1 MRVLIATPRALG
13 DPRSGGTIK
22 SAALLAHLERRHE
35 VDVACFVPPDAGPD
49 ARWEHAAGRT
59 VTIPL
64 DRPRSLGRLLASY
77 ALRRP
82 LSIERN
88 RSAAMSRAVDELVA
102 SRRHDAVLIDGWL
115 MAQYLPTRFAGLA
128 LLHEHN
134 AEHVMWR
141 RQADL
146 ERSPMRRAVVRAE
159 AARVRRYEKDIL
171 PRFDV
176 VFAVSEPDRAAL
188 LALGAP
194 PPVPLLPN
202 VADASLLDRPPLE
215 PVAEPVLLFLGTL
228 SWQPNQEG
236 LTRFLV
242 GGFPALRRE
251 IEGAR
256 LIVAGSGAPRSL
268 ASLAARTPGVELVGD
283 ARDDEALYRRA
294 RGFVDLGLGG
304 AGTRV
309 KLLNALARGLPAVAS
324 GDAAE
329 GLEVARGEH
338 LLVADTPTEAVAAL
352 VRVLTDDDVWRN
364 LSRRGRELIRARY
377 VPEVAFGSLDDALYG
392 HSTGDSVSG
401 GGGSS

>member
-1 MRVLIATPRALG
+1 MRVLFATPRALG

-22 SAALLAHLERRHE
+22 SAALLTHLELRHE
-35 VDVACFVPPDAGPD
+35 VDVVCFVPPGERPA
-49 ARWEHAAGRT
+49 ARWERATGRT
-59 VTIPL
+59 VAVPL

-77 ALRRP
+77 ALRLP

-88 RSAAMSRAVDELVA
+88 RSAAMSRAVDALIA
-102 SRRHDAVLIDGWL
+102 SRRHDAVLVDGWL

-159 AARVRRYEKDIL
+159 ASRVRRYEAGIVRL
-171 PRFDV
+171 FDV
-176 VFAVSEPDRAAL
+176 VFAVSEHDRAAL

-194 PPVPLLPN
+194 PPVPVLAN
-202 VADASLLDRPPLE
+202 VPDQTLLDRPPLD
-215 PVAEPVLLFLGTL
+215 PVPEPVLLFLGTL
-228 SWQPNQEG
+228 SWQPNVEG
-236 LTRFLV
+236 LTRFLH

-251 IEGAR
+251 VKGAR

-283 ARDDEALYRRA
+283 VRDAELLYRMA

-309 KLLNALARGLPAVAS
+309 KVLNALARGLPAVAS
-324 GDAAE
+324 RDAAE
-329 GLEVARGEH
+329 GLEVEPGEH
-338 LLVADTPTEAVAAL
+338 LLVADSAIEAVTAL

-377 VPEVAFGSLDDALYG
+377 VPEVAFGSLDDAFELRKP
-392 HSTGDSVSG
+392 
-401 GGGSS
+401 